1 MRAEKVQIWV
11 NLEHAPYVETK
22 PLHHSQIILE
32 RLDDGII
39 IQIQVQLNFELEKEI
54 LGFGEGMKVLAP
66 EKLKK
71 RIFYR
76 MNKGFA
82 EL

>member
-1 MRAEKVQIWV
+1 MI
-11 NLEHAPYVETK
+11 
-22 PLHHSQIILE
+22 E
-32 RLDDGII
+32 RRDDGIN

-54 LGFGEGMKVLAP
+54 LGFGEGMKVISP

-71 RIFYR
+71 RIFTR
-76 MNKGFA
+76 MSKGLQNY

>member
-1 MRAEKVQIWV
+1 
-11 NLEHAPYVETK
+11 
-22 PLHHSQIILE
+22 LHHSQIVLE
-32 RLDDGII
+32 RLDDGIV

-76 MNKGFA
+76 INKG
-82 EL
+82 LQNYDS